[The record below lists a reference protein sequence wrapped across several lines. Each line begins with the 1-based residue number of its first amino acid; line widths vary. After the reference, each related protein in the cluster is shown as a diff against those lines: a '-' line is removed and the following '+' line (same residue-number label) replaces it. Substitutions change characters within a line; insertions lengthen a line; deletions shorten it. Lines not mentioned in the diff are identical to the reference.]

1 MQKLITSLVAC
12 VMLVAL
18 RLPAA
23 DTVLTGEKLHLRFS
37 AEGRWSGL
45 DDAGSGQELMGGGD
59 RLAPVVV
66 TFGGRTSVTTGR
78 SHLWSIVDAQTVG
91 QQSKL
96 VAEPER
102 STGGL
107 VFETTDG
114 EWRIRQEY
122 HFWPDGTLERRVRL
136 TWNGGGETLLRWVDL
151 RTPIISELHGAVM
164 EVPGYPGILHQP
176 LARLPMGE
184 WPRLVYAPDGDAP
197 SWRPGLTV
205 IRQGSNNLLLWTFNR
220 TIPVFT
226 FVQRGDWG
234 VWLTHRFMVPCRL
247 RQGESVEAGSQF
259 LRLERGDLDAA
270 LNRFQSFWD
279 EAGVRLEGETPAW
292 GQDARIYEV
301 HLGRKS
307 FPRGVPYEP
316 YPEIARLID
325 DLPRIAGL
333 GFNILELMPR
343 FPFPNYSVHD
353 YLDIDSQYAPK
364 ADLIRMIRRAH
375 ELNLKVFLD
384 VTMHGVA
391 DKTTNPGAIFDHH
404 PWLTAHPD
412 WFDSTEDGRVA
423 RTYTYSF
430 DHASP
435 GFRDF
440 ITQVFSTYVRDLDV
454 DGFRV
459 DAVTWNFFPNWAANL
474 QRPGYESI
482 YGSVAMFERVRREV
496 RKIKPDTVF
505 YTESTGPL
513 FRTAFDL
520 SYNYDEREW
529 WASLLP
535 VISKRGY
542 AVQGGYA
549 SDSGV
554 PINARDLAEW
564 LAMRRA
570 VLPRGVIKV
579 HHVDS
584 HDSYEW
590 GGLGQFRREAFG
602 VDGARLLFAFSAF
615 MDGGVMNY
623 VGSEQGSEEFY
634 RKVLALREAIPALKG
649 GDCDYLAVQPANDRV
664 FAPLRSYRGE
674 QALPVLSFSTEPI
687 RTELPLEALH
697 LDPQVAYTLREEFSG
712 ITRTALG
719 KDLARL
725 PVDLPPFGV
734 QLWTF
739 QK

>member
-1 MQKLITSLVAC
+1 M
-12 VMLVAL
+12 VM
-18 RLPAA
+18 R
-23 DTVLTGEKLHLRFS
+23 R
-37 AEGRWSGL
+37 
-45 DDAGSGQELMGGGD
+45 GG
-59 RLAPVVV
+59 
-66 TFGGRTSVTTGR
+66 
-78 SHLWSIVDAQTVG
+78 
-91 QQSKL
+91 
-96 VAEPER
+96 
-102 STGGL
+102 
-107 VFETTDG
+107 
-114 EWRIRQEY
+114 
-122 HFWPDGTLERRVRL
+122 
-136 TWNGGGETLLRWVDL
+136 
-151 RTPIISELHGAVM
+151 
-164 EVPGYPGILHQP
+164 
-176 LARLPMGE
+176 
-184 WPRLVYAPDGDAP
+184 
-197 SWRPGLTV
+197 
-205 IRQGSNNLLLWTFNR
+205 NNLLIWPFSR
-220 TIPVFT
+220 TIPAFT

-247 RQGESVEAGSQF
+247 RQGQSVEAGSQF
-259 LRLERGDLDAA
+259 LRLERGDLAAA
-270 LNRFQSFWD
+270 LGRFQGFWD

-307 FPRGVPYEP
+307 FAQGVVYEP
-316 YPEIARLID
+316 YPEIARLIE

-333 GFNILELMPR
+333 GFNIVQLMPR

-353 YLDIDSQYAPK
+353 YLDIDTQYAPK

-375 ELNLKVFLD
+375 ELNLRVFLD

-391 DKTTNPGAIFDHH
+391 DKTTNQGAIFDHH

-412 WFDSTEDGRVA
+412 WFEWTEDGRLA

-474 QRPGYESI
+474 PRPGYESI
-482 YGSVAMFERVRREV
+482 YGSAAMFERVRREV

-520 SYNYDEREW
+520 SYNYDEKEF
-529 WASLLP
+529 WAALIP

-542 AVQGGYA
+542 AGGTA
-549 SDSGV
+549 
-554 PINARDLAEW
+554 PAINARELAEW
-564 LAMRRA
+564 LEMRRA
-570 VLPRGVIKV
+570 VLPRGSIKV
-579 HHVDS
+579 HHADS

-602 VDGARLLFAFSAF
+602 VDGARLLFAFSALI
-615 MDGGVMNY
+615 DGGVMNY
-623 VGSEQGSEEFY
+623 AGAEQGSEEFY
-634 RKVLALREAIPALKG
+634 GKVLALREAIPALKD
-649 GDCDYLAVQPANDRV
+649 GDCDYLAVRPANDRV
-664 FAPLRSYRGE
+664 FAPLRSYRGQ

-697 LDPQVAYTLREEFSG
+697 LDPNAAYTLREEFSG
-712 ITRTALG
+712 VTRTALG
-719 KDLARL
+719 RELARL
-725 PVDLPPFGV
+725 PVDLPPYGV

-739 QK
+739 RR